1 MQDPFD
7 RARGCCFTGHRPN
20 ALPELGNEDKAGMRA
35 LAALLMRAVERA
47 VSDGYTAFY
56 AGGALGFDTLAAEA
70 VLRLKQSDPSISL
83 HLALPGKDQTEGWS
97 AIQLTRYGA
106 ILSVADSC
114 WYAAERCSPGS
125 MQRRNRYLVDHANRC
140 IAYLRRMKGGTL
152 YTVNYALDAGLEM
165 ENLAERMLDLEL
177 SDLI

>member
-20 ALPELGNEDKAGMRA
+20 ALPDAGNERSPGMRA
-35 LAALLMRAVERA
+35 LGFLLDRAVERA
-47 VSDGYTAFY
+47 VSDGFTAFY

-70 VLRLKQSDPSISL
+70 VLRYQSLDPSISL
-83 HLALPGKDQTEGWS
+83 HLALPGQDQTEGWS
-97 AIQLTRYGA
+97 AAQLARYDAIRTRA
-106 ILSVADSC
+106 SEI

-125 MQRRNRYLVDHANRC
+125 MQRRNRHLVDHANRC

-152 YTVNYALDAGLEM
+152 YTVHYALNSGLEVD
-165 ENLAERMLDLEL
+165 NLAERLMDLDLE
-177 SDLI
+177 SFD